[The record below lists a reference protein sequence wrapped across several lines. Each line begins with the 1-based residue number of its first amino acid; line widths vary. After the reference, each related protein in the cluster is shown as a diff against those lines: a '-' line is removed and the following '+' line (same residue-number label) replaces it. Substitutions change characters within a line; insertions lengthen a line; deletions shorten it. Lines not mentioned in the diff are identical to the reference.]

1 MLHILRYLICFSVAS
16 AAFAQTSKPV
26 FDPMNAPVPAAAKPV
41 AAVLAKAAPI
51 PTPVPAKTVAAA
63 PVRTPATAAAA
74 PVVAAVPPV
83 AALPVKPVGPMVVPF
98 DQLET
103 HVGKIVSIKT
113 NLRTTRK
120 GMLKRFNRA
129 GIVIEDTS
137 RGFAMSIDIPRST
150 VVEVTVQN

>member
-1 MLHILRYLICFSVAS
+1 M
-16 AAFAQTSKPV
+16 P
-26 FDPMNAPVPAAAKPV
+26 PV
-41 AAVLAKAAPI
+41 AAL
-51 PTPVPAKTVAAA
+51 
-63 PVRTPATAAAA
+63 
-74 PVVAAVPPV
+74 PV

-103 HVGKIVSIKT
+103 HVGKMVSIKT

>member
-41 AAVLAKAAPI
+41 AAVPAKAAPI
-51 PTPVPAKTVAAA
+51 PTPVPAKTVVAA

-74 PVVAAVPPV
+74 PVVAAVAPV

-98 DQLET
+98 DQLEA
-103 HVGKIVSIKT
+103 HVGKMVSIKT

-120 GMLKRFNRA
+120 GVLKRFNRA

>member
-1 MLHILRYLICFSVAS
+1 MLHILRYFLCFAAAS
-16 AAFAQTSKPV
+16 AAFAQASKPM
-26 FDPMNAPVPAAAKPV
+26 FDPMNAPATAASKP
-41 AAVLAKAAPI
+41 
-51 PTPVPAKTVAAA
+51 
-63 PVRTPATAAAA
+63 AAAA
-74 PVVAAVPPV
+74 PAKTPPPPARAATPAPATTAVVAPV
-83 AALPVKPVGPMVVPF
+83 AAAAPAAALPVKPVGPTVVPF

-103 HVGKIVSIKT
+103 HVGKMVSIKT

-120 GMLKRFNRA
+120 GILKRFNRA